1 ATVMLIMGIGSGL
14 FNSPNTSAIMASVR
28 PGQRGVAAG
37 TRTMLMNT
45 GGIFSI
51 AFALAIVAST
61 LPPAVMFKIFAGVTS
76 GVPSSA
82 LIDFMNGLHMSFWL
96 MTGITVL
103 AAIASALR
111 GNAHP
116 AKAHEEAA

>member
-1 ATVMLIMGIGSGL
+1 
-14 FNSPNTSAIMASVR
+14 VR
-28 PGQRGVAAG
+28 PGQRGIAAG

-82 LIDFMNGLHMSFWL
+82 LVDFMNGLHMSFWL

-111 GNAHP
+111 GNVHP